1 MKIKQLGSNMLEL
14 DINGAQVF
22 YSYETPVA
30 ARTETGELLR
40 TSTKYS
46 VTTTRHINKW
56 LQGCEAE
63 KVPQAVI
70 NKLVETVRYKFAE
83 IVR

>member
-1 MKIKQLGSNMLEL
+1 MKLKQLGSNMTEL

-22 YSYETPVA
+22 FSYETPVA

-63 KVPQAVI
+63 EVPQAVI

-83 IVR
+83 AAA